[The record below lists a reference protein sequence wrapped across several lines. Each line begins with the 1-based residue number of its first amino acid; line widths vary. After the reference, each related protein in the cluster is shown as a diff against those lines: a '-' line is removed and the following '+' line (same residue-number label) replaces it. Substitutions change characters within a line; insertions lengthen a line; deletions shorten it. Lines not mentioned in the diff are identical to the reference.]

1 MKKQYVIPYMLKVMN
16 EKRKIAFQPGWF
28 PEHAT
33 HEDTFKSL
41 CDLFHEGKITM
52 KGGYYFDLIFIL

>member
-1 MKKQYVIPYMLKVMN
+1 MN
-16 EKRKIAFQPGWF
+16 EKRKIAFQPVWF
-28 PEHAT
+28 PENDN
-33 HEDTFKSL
+33 HEETFKSL